1 VPVAFVVWGYGEAMP
16 SRTRVYSLPRWRVT
30 RWLADCGPGVPED
43 IRVELIGNL
52 FGNLPVFAGG
62 VINTVAVAL
71 VITVRQPI
79 PPFFIWLAFE
89 VAVCAVRLVVFLIA
103 RRAALRRTETPTDIY
118 LLLAVAWSASV
129 GYGVVVSM
137 ASGDWVGATLAC
149 VSASAMV
156 GGICF
161 RNFSAPRLAAVMI
174 VISLGPTIPGALL
187 GGERLLYLVMLQVP
201 LYLTA
206 AAFTLNRMLVATM
219 RAERE
224 NSRRAKHDA
233 LTGLLNREGL
243 IEAIEAELATAAA
256 DGKPRALLF
265 LDLDNFKTANDTFG
279 HAVGDRLLK
288 TVADRLEIE
297 LAPGDVAARIGGD
310 EFVVLAVAASHERAI
325 ETGERLIS
333 AIASTYSLGEGIS
346 AAVGAS
352 VGIAMTPEHGSDA
365 EGLLAAADAALY
377 EAKSGGRSRCCM
389 ASTASSLAALRRLQ
403 VGIGVRARD
412 SVAA

>member
-1 VPVAFVVWGYGEAMP
+1 MP
-16 SRTRVYSLPRWRVT
+16 SRTRVYSLPPWRVT

-156 GGICF
+156 GGFCF
-161 RNFSAPRLAAVMI
+161 RNFSALRFAAVMI

-201 LYLTA
+201 LYLGAMTA

-233 LTGLLNREGL
+233 LTSRG
-243 IEAIEAELATAAA
+243 A
-256 DGKPRALLF
+256 DR
-265 LDLDNFKTANDTFG
+265 
-279 HAVGDRLLK
+279 GDR
-288 TVADRLEIE
+288 
-297 LAPGDVAARIGGD
+297 G
-310 EFVVLAVAASHERAI
+310 
-325 ETGERLIS
+325 
-333 AIASTYSLGEGIS
+333 
-346 AAVGAS
+346 
-352 VGIAMTPEHGSDA
+352 
-365 EGLLAAADAALY
+365 
-377 EAKSGGRSRCCM
+377 
-389 ASTASSLAALRRLQ
+389 
-403 VGIGVRARD
+403 
-412 SVAA
+412 